1 MATLVNFI
9 TSLVDTTAAVPEKV
23 VGEDI
28 YTVMTVTL
36 IVWGGV
42 FFYMLYLGQKVKS
55 LKERVE
61 NQS

>member
-1 MATLVNFI
+1 MATLISFVA
-9 TSLVDTTAAVPEKV
+9 SLVDTTAAVPEKV

-61 NQS
+61 NHS

>member
-1 MATLVNFI
+1 MATLVNFVA
-9 TSLVDTTAAVPEKV
+9 SLIDTTASAPEKV

-28 YTVMTVTL
+28 YTVMIVTL

-42 FFYMLYLGQKVKS
+42 FFYMLYLGQKLKS

>member
-1 MATLVNFI
+1 MATLINFI
-9 TSLVDTTAAVPEKV
+9 ESLVDTTNAVPEKV

-28 YTVMTVTL
+28 YTVMIVTL

-42 FFYMLYLGQKVKS
+42 FFYMLYLGQKLKS

-61 NQS
+61 NHS